1 MTNPVST
8 IDMTVTQITRVAKD
22 INSYELRPEPGVILP
37 EFTAGAHIGVSLPNG
52 IQRSYSL
59 VNPQGERDRY
69 VITVNLDRNSRG
81 GSRYL
86 HEQLRVGQR
95 LSIVPPANNFALV
108 ETAPHSVLFAGGIGI
123 TPIWSMIQRLR
134 ELGSTWELHYACRG
148 KDFVAYRQELE
159 QAAAEAGAR
168 FHLHLDEEADGK
180 FLDLAGPVAQA
191 GQDSIFYC
199 CGPEAMLQAY
209 KAATADLPS
218 ERVRFEHFGAALTG
232 EPADDV
238 FTVMLARSG
247 QEFTVEPG
255 MTILETLLQN
265 GISRNYSCT
274 QGVCGTCETKVLEGE
289 PDHRD
294 WVLSDEKKAS
304 NSTMLICCSL
314 SKSPRLVLDI

>member
-1 MTNPVST
+1 MTSPAST
-8 IDMTVTQITRVAKD
+8 IDMLVTQITRVAKD

-52 IQRSYSL
+52 ILRSYSL

-95 LSIVPPANNFALV
+95 LSIVPPANNFNLV
-108 ETAPHSVLFAGGIGI
+108 ETARHSVLFAGGIGI

-134 ELGSTWELHYACRG
+134 ELGSSWELHYACRG
-148 KDFVAYRQELE
+148 KEFVAFRQELE
-159 QAAAEAGAR
+159 QAASEAGAT
-168 FHLHLDEEADGK
+168 FNLHLDEEANGG
-180 FLDLAGPVAQA
+180 FLDLSGPVARA
-191 GQDSIFYC
+191 GEDSIFYC

-209 KAATADLPS
+209 KAASADLPS
-218 ERVRFEHFGAALTG
+218 ERVRFEHFGAAPSSA
-232 EPADDV
+232 PADDV
-238 FTVMLARSG
+238 FTVLARSG

-265 GISRNYSCT
+265 GISHNYSCT
-274 QGVCGTCETKVLEGE
+274 QGVCGTCESKVLEGE